1 MMGARRHRAG
11 LTAALALAV
20 ACEPV
25 PVPDDAGTVE
35 AGAFCVDGRDCDDG
49 VFCNGLELC
58 YPALDG
64 RRCFPG
70 SSPCVGVCDES
81 GGGCGSCTPADADG
95 DGYEALGCGGL
106 DCDDT
111 RAGVAPGRTETCDPA
126 GIDED
131 CRPSSHGIL
140 DADGDG
146 YTSSRC
152 CNGDRCGP
160 DCDDA
165 QSSIGPGA
173 PEACNGID
181 EDCDGVI
188 DEGAELACTLP
199 GAEVAS
205 CIDGRCAPLRCA
217 EGRDDCDGRASN
229 GCEADLR
236 WDASA
241 CGGCDAPCSAGQ
253 SCADGVCVQI
263 CGPSFHNCPEGCV
276 PNWSEL
282 SCGDRCD
289 PCPAP
294 TNGLGVCIGA
304 SCALTCEPWAEL
316 RDDPSGLRCVST
328 DSRVPFI
335 AVDGVSQAASPGRVA
350 TFRVAGATATVATEL
365 EPFVVDRRT
374 RARLLGEERAIGEAF
389 APVPLALGTSF
400 FELEGVAE
408 SGAISSYPLAIT
420 RGYGAELTATVP
432 LTVRAL
438 AMDGDLLV
446 VGAPDAGGGG
456 AVFVYRRIAGA
467 WGTATRVSPSLAH
480 SGMHFGASVDVVGNT
495 IAVGAP
501 AATGPTGEI
510 GAGAV
515 FLFEVRGSDIV
526 QIELLGAPFPDP
538 SDAFGVSVSLRPGA
552 LLIGAPGDDGNG
564 VGLGGDPGDDAR
576 QNAGAAYLFRADPA
590 WRLEAYIKSSN
601 PVVNAEFGRAVALGD
616 ATLVV
621 QQSGTLATYRRVP
634 TLAPVDVVVLATDF
648 ALDASGLRLVTTRT
662 DTLTVLV
669 WSEAGWLR
677 EHRETGVE
685 TASSIDGDRVLAV
698 DASIRRAVLR
708 RRGTGT
714 WSVEAW
720 LDGGSECTPSLPILG
735 ALFGDR
741 FAVAC
746 GNSLAVYTP

>member
-1 MMGARRHRAG
+1 MAALEEAAAQHHFVHRASDAHVQAGVGRRCGGGPHADGTGRASDVCRVGADGAVRSDLRHRDAARPLLGHEHRAEVPDHRRRLPRRVGEHDGRAHREVAAQRRQADVPASVGERERPFVAERREQEAAVVGRNSHRDSHRVTGRVEWGAVEIEAPREHRVLAAARCPDCEQLALICGDRELTHFAARHGGGDHQWGFQHHRGLRVSRAPAESGHGVQSDHRDPHQPPALPHRARSLSQGSRSPPRCWPPRQHTTTLGPAMMGARRHRAG
-11 LTAALALAV
+11 AHGRRWPWPSPASPSPSPMTRARSRLARSASMDVTATTESSATDSNSV
-20 ACEPV
+20 TPRSM
-25 PVPDDAGTVE
+25 G
-35 AGAFCVDGRDCDDG
+35 AGAFRGAPRVSGCATS
-49 VFCNGLELC
+49 
-58 YPALDG
+58 PA
-64 RRCFPG
+64 
-70 SSPCVGVCDES
+70 E
-81 GGGCGSCTPADADG
+81 GCGSCTPADADG

-294 TNGLGVCIGA
+294 RMA
-304 SCALTCEPWAEL
+304 
-316 RDDPSGLRCVST
+316 
-328 DSRVPFI
+328 
-335 AVDGVSQAASPGRVA
+335 
-350 TFRVAGATATVATEL
+350 
-365 EPFVVDRRT
+365 
-374 RARLLGEERAIGEAF
+374 
-389 APVPLALGTSF
+389 
-400 FELEGVAE
+400 
-408 SGAISSYPLAIT
+408 
-420 RGYGAELTATVP
+420 
-432 LTVRAL
+432 
-438 AMDGDLLV
+438 
-446 VGAPDAGGGG
+446 
-456 AVFVYRRIAGA
+456 
-467 WGTATRVSPSLAH
+467 
-480 SGMHFGASVDVVGNT
+480 
-495 IAVGAP
+495 
-501 AATGPTGEI
+501 
-510 GAGAV
+510 
-515 FLFEVRGSDIV
+515 
-526 QIELLGAPFPDP
+526 
-538 SDAFGVSVSLRPGA
+538 
-552 LLIGAPGDDGNG
+552 
-564 VGLGGDPGDDAR
+564 
-576 QNAGAAYLFRADPA
+576 
-590 WRLEAYIKSSN
+590 
-601 PVVNAEFGRAVALGD
+601 
-616 ATLVV
+616 
-621 QQSGTLATYRRVP
+621 
-634 TLAPVDVVVLATDF
+634 
-648 ALDASGLRLVTTRT
+648 
-662 DTLTVLV
+662 
-669 WSEAGWLR
+669 
-677 EHRETGVE
+677 
-685 TASSIDGDRVLAV
+685 
-698 DASIRRAVLR
+698 
-708 RRGTGT
+708 
-714 WSVEAW
+714 
-720 LDGGSECTPSLPILG
+720 
-735 ALFGDR
+735 
-741 FAVAC
+741 
-746 GNSLAVYTP
+746 